1 MARLI
6 IPDDFTSQLTLLN
19 NIIAQ
24 NTALGAA
31 SPLTAFLT
39 QHDIVLTNDA
49 ATGGAAQTHDV
60 SRALL
65 RKQSENYRQL
75 RDHVFLNILP
85 TDQSNEKKWLQTPGQ
100 GQKFRFFKRSI
111 YNLNVCIITQ
121 FLLCHF
127 RQ

>member
-24 NTALGAA
+24 NTALGAS

-39 QHDIVLTNDA
+39 QQNIVLTNDE
-49 ATGGAAQTHDV
+49 ATGAAAQTHDV

-65 RKQSENYRQL
+65 KKQSENYRQL
-75 RDHVFLNILP
+75 RDHYF
-85 TDQSNEKKWLQTPGQ
+85 STPWAHLTG
-100 GQKFRFFKRSI
+100 G
-111 YNLNVCIITQ
+111 VQ
-121 FLLCHF
+121 FLIYSNGKRLNSEKALKNSENY
-127 RQ
+127 QENSEKIE